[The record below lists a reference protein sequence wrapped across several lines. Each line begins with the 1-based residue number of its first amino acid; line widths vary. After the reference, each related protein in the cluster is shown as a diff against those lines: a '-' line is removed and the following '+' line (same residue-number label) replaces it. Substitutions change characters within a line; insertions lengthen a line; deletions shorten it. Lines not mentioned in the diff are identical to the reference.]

1 MIRLNYFKKVHSR
14 QKIIFGG
21 VTYGNE
27 EIKRGKN
34 IIFSIEYGMIY
45 STRHYKAMIDKEFF
59 SEYIK
64 EVNIEKRFRQIDYLY
79 YYDKDINI

>member
-45 STRHYKAMIDKEFF
+45 STRHYKTIIDKEFF

-64 EVNIEKRFRQIDYLY
+64 NLK
-79 YYDKDINI
+79 